1 MGIIIS
7 NIIKE
12 QRQRLGVNQETLANK
27 FGVSVQAVSKWENG
41 SSCPDITLLPEIA
54 DYFGVT
60 IDYLLTGRVTAA
72 ITDDASDTSEIY
84 TVAGNSEITDK
95 CPSADTIYFVEVLN
109 GHIISTEKLF
119 SDTVQLSIPEELTHG
134 AWNISIHAPVSF
146 GSVRGNVTVSENGE
160 AAFNGGVFGP
170 VGIKD
175 SSGSIGFNSEIN
187 GDVTITNVPTAS
199 LCDVSGDVYITGGK
213 AVVNGQIKICGD
225 FNGNISTENSSI
237 SVERDFTGNVA
248 TESGDISVSGDL
260 TCEEAATLSGSF
272 TISGDVTGSISVESG
287 DVSVGGDV
295 TGNVSVEGGD
305 LNVEGDI
312 NSDVSV
318 EGGDLNV
325 EGDIYGNASSN
336 DCGDINIGGDVN
348 GNVSSLGSGDI
359 HIEGDVDGSVYS
371 SGSGDLSVGGD
382 VDTLNDDED

>member
-41 SSCPDITLLPEIA
+41 VSCPDIALLPEIA

-109 GHIISTEKLF
+109 GHIISSEKLF
-119 SDTVQLSIPEELTHG
+119 SDTVQLCIPEELTHG

-175 SSGSIGFNSEIN
+175 SSGSIGFNSELN

-213 AVVNGQIKICGD
+213 AIVNG
-225 FNGNISTENSSI
+225 
-237 SVERDFTGNVA
+237 SVTIDGDFTGDISGESNDIKVDGDFTGSVATVNGKIDVEGDFTGDISGESNDINVEGDFTGHIA
-248 TESGDISVSGDL
+248 TESGNISIEGDF
-260 TCEEAATLSGSF
+260 TGEGAATTS
-272 TISGDVTGSISVESG
+272 
-287 DVSVGGDV
+287 
-295 TGNVSVEGGD
+295 
-305 LNVEGDI
+305 
-312 NSDVSV
+312 
-318 EGGDLNV
+318 
-325 EGDIYGNASSN
+325 
-336 DCGDINIGGDVN
+336 GDINIGGDVN
-348 GNVSSLGSGDI
+348 GNVSSLGNGDI

>member
-1 MGIIIS
+1 M
-7 NIIKE
+7 
-12 QRQRLGVNQETLANK
+12 
-27 FGVSVQAVSKWENG
+27 
-41 SSCPDITLLPEIA
+41 PEIA

-72 ITDDASDTSEIY
+72 VTDDASDSSDVY
-84 TVAGNSEITDK
+84 TVAGNSEITYK

-119 SDTVQLSIPEELTHG
+119 SDTVQLCIPEDLTHG

-146 GSVRGNVTVSENGE
+146 GSVRGNVTVSENGD

-175 SSGSIGFNSEIN
+175 SSGSIGFNSKIN

-213 AVVNGQIKICGD
+213 AIVNGRVTVG
-225 FNGNISTENSSI
+225 G
-237 SVERDFTGNVA
+237 DFTGEIAGESNDIKVDGDFTGTVTTENCNINVECDF
-248 TESGDISVSGDL
+248 TGDISLG
-260 TCEEAATLSGSF
+260 
-272 TISGDVTGSISVESG
+272 SG

-295 TGNVSVEGGD
+295 TGNVSVESGD
-305 LNVEGDI
+305 LNVGGDV

-318 EGGDLNV
+318 ED
-325 EGDIYGNASSN
+325 S
-336 DCGDINIGGDVN
+336 DINIGGDVN
-348 GNVSSLGSGDI
+348 GNVSSSGSGDT
-359 HIEGDVDGSVYS
+359 HIEGDVDGSVSS
-371 SGSGDLSVGGD
+371 SGSGD